1 MIRHLIDTDIA
12 SYFLKKNS
20 STVAARLRDA
30 MAAGEA
36 AISVITRAELRYGL
50 ALLTGEVSR
59 RQALVDAFLRE
70 MPTLA
75 WTSEVADIY
84 ALLAATQKK
93 TSQPIGYMDTQI
105 AAHALAENLIL
116 VSNNTRH
123 YERIPGLK
131 LENWAES

>member
-20 STVAARLRDA
+20 SAVAARLHDA

-70 MPTLA
+70 IPTLA
-75 WTSEVADIY
+75 WTSEAADIY

-93 TSQPIGYMDTQI
+93 TNQPIGYMDTQI

-123 YERIPGLK
+123 YQRIPGLK
-131 LENWAES
+131 LENWAE